1 MKVFLTFIFIRFNQ
15 LLIIGVPHPVLSSE
29 SEISHY
35 SSVPTSGQSPCG
47 VVIRSY
53 SAQPPL
59 QHPTHH
65 FHLSEWWRLLL
76 GYYCLWALL
85 ITAYEHCAC
94 GRTVPFS
101 GLPTWCMGLVIMIM
115 IHDELRF
122 SFNKRIFYSS
132 WKRKISTW
140 PGPWPSTPLPCCSA
154 QRTCDKE
161 FIPLLVIKYN
171 FKISNYR
178 VSR

>member
-15 LLIIGVPHPVLSSE
+15 ILIIGVPHPVLSSE

-65 FHLSEWWRLLL
+65 FHLSEWCCAF
-76 GYYCLWALL
+76 YPCSFYPC
-85 ITAYEHCAC
+85 TFYPYTFYPCVFYHCAFYPC
-94 GRTVPFS
+94 EFYPSAFYPCA
-101 GLPTWCMGLVIMIM
+101 LYLCAF
-115 IHDELRF
+115 HHCALR
-122 SFNKRIFYSS
+122 Y
-132 WKRKISTW
+132 
-140 PGPWPSTPLPCCSA
+140 
-154 QRTCDKE
+154 
-161 FIPLLVIKYN
+161 
-171 FKISNYR
+171 
-178 VSR
+178 